1 MLVDVIENLAESQLK
16 SSLVYED
23 AFRNRSS
30 SFSVVLPQSTCAI
43 LSIVSVYEITILASD
58 ITDQ

>member
-16 SSLVYED
+16 SSLVFED
-23 AFRNRSS
+23 ALRNRSS
-30 SFSVVLPQSTCAI
+30 SFSVVLRRSACAI
-43 LSIVSVYEITILASD
+43 LSIVSVYKITILASD